1 METSHLKNSTNSG
14 PSKSAPGKHPVFPQ
28 ASSAVKMTS
37 SLTVLPTGSASSRT
51 LCKPAADMPRQM
63 GLSVQALQPQLADQA
78 LTLTL
83 ANGAVLSGLNEAN
96 LGLVRLLDVLA

>member
-1 METSHLKNSTNSG
+1 
-14 PSKSAPGKHPVFPQ
+14 
-28 ASSAVKMTS
+28 MTS

-51 LCKPAADMPRQM
+51 LCKPAADMPRQN
-63 GLSVQALQPQLADQA
+63 GFVKVQALQPQLADQA

-96 LGLVRLLDVLA
+96 LGLVRLLVDVLA